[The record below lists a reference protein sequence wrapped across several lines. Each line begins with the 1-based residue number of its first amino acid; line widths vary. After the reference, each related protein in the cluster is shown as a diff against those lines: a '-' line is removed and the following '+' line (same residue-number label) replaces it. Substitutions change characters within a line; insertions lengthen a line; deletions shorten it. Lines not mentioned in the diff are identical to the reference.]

1 MDFDDTM
8 TAFDPE
14 RVNGVSPES
23 MTEFAKEQ
31 ANVTLLDFSADAG
44 LTLHPEEYDG
54 EEALNDMKRREA
66 RTALNE
72 RMETLGKY
80 ALYGHNAE
88 WDAQNAAL
96 KENRGMNHL
105 VMDELSDDD
114 RDFLLGS
121 ELADT
126 LAKGDTWGAA
136 ERMAELMP
144 ADSREAYLTELRG
157 CEKETDMFRLM
168 GRTFRADTRG
178 KFDRQQAWAEKNDML
193 ARRWA
198 AGDDFDDTFTE
209 ADVDAMI
216 MPMPDADYENMTRV
230 REFMRDFVRPLEQQ
244 DDYEEAMR
252 RLDGMEDALLDLIG
266 EDEGSKARADIA
278 TQTLMSWAQKMART
292 NRANEWNEVEVAV
305 GKMLSNWMRFQEQ
318 SVLQQLSTSNYLPMG
333 APSMPVLVEV
343 SDNTKQW
350 AAERNANRDQR
361 DKARGTLRL
370 AVDEAMKAE
379 SAPWY
384 RKMTRGTAS
393 MFGETLPYLL
403 PNGMLLGTTNLMTG
417 GAYEQYTKN
426 LAQGMESGEAFVN
439 AYEVQGLNAAVEAL
453 PWNRA
458 ISRIG
463 GTGLNATFGRF
474 LSEDIKK
481 GIKPGWLTRR
491 VAAWSSKGVWRAAAA
506 ETLGSFVDEGVLEPL
521 AQGFLQ
527 YGTDHALD
535 MLGVKHGETKGF
547 WDDFDELQQ
556 IWTNPT
562 QLGALMLFSA
572 AMTGAY
578 TPQIKKQ
585 VEYFAANR
593 NFWIT
598 QGLTEK
604 QADAVVTAENPWE
617 EGRKVVQEAWAKD
630 ADGMR
635 QRRLD
640 NTRKFAEQGGVLVL
654 TGAGSSD
661 PDLNPGG
668 MVDRAAA
675 AVWQDYVDRGILPQ
689 VERTSPGMVRLT
701 RKDGSTLELTDEK
714 ADVYLLQALNMAS
727 IEETRKLQEMMGGKA
742 EAVNLRQEIANSIS
756 TIAGRAGRRA
766 VEQTSDKT
774 GVEYA
779 DVLEGLPSE
788 IKAKIEVAGGITYA
802 IAEEISQYAL
812 GQIDEMVAGGA
823 SLDAARNSV
832 GQMGRMRS
840 LGTWAD
846 FARDFAARAK
856 AGNLDLQR
864 ARTTINRSS
873 TRYRTIDGKRVMGQV
888 LMGNGG
894 TVNHYGILEDL
905 TESFADQML
914 DERAQALQAENEGMS
929 YGDARAQ
936 ALKELHGIVK
946 AARDAV
952 LKTDPKAR
960 IENMGETPNYTEV
973 VEALSTMALSQFAT
987 GNAVPA
993 WMRGLSSALAANL
1006 QMAADVNM
1014 VRAAYANALKSSP
1027 DALAKIEQLLDKLG
1041 VQVRD
1046 VMREAQI
1053 TEADIQAWKNS
1064 VGVAQVRA
1072 DGPMGSGGASVSN
1085 VVQDAE
1091 QEEQDI
1097 TEREKEEPVKES
1109 EPTTGKDLQDDFERH
1124 AEPLPEDTVPEN
1136 MRGVFTG
1143 GCVFNAA
1150 GGYFVGLIDK
1160 TKLRDGT
1167 EQVKKGA
1174 KGKHGV
1180 IAGRELTGN
1189 FQASAAPLYVWK
1201 RKNGELQVISG
1212 RHRFELMMRDDTC
1225 TAHLCYVSEE
1235 NEEHNETW
1243 ARMTDYEN
1251 NMRDDQADELTA
1263 ATYVRET
1270 GYSDEVLRQKGL
1282 LRNASRSKRGALI
1295 GREARQDLWDRFNS
1309 GAVDAKD
1316 AEIICNLTKN
1326 IRDAA
1331 RIEDIQARCCQLLEQ
1346 KKSWEYIG
1354 AMVQLMANKEAVVM
1368 RQGLLDLGADFES
1381 DLNRAATWIEKNLA
1395 KINEAITLLKQ
1406 GRKMSE
1412 KKRKEAER
1420 LGISVATTEGTQE
1433 MLQLLNDMK
1442 SRFEF
1447 IGSYPDMV
1455 AQASLYDGE
1464 SEVDPVGQMLEQ
1476 AQRDR
1481 AEMAEENAMSDDEL
1495 LEKRNREIAAQS
1507 VPTLF
1512 QMSGVKV
1519 SETSPVLAKRMIT
1532 ADAAKEYLKQVQGKT
1547 FYNEASDVHAKVVQK
1562 TIGKSHATQMTVAN
1576 LTRLGFSKE
1585 DARVIHYSSFAHI
1598 HELFERAKDYFFE
1611 ENYDA
1616 EKKRGRA
1623 GAWHYFG
1630 TVNVEGYGVFDVNVT
1645 ALKPENKKEG
1655 NRVFSLELT
1664 VENPSAERLAT
1675 LFGTGPAYNAEG
1687 LSERNLSA
1695 YRSIVEKEMMD
1706 IRKKAEEDG
1715 DLLMA
1720 PNGKPTNLTERQWLQ
1735 VRTKAFKKWF
1745 GDWENAPANAS
1756 KLLDENG
1763 EPRVVYH
1770 ETSADFTVF
1779 DTKRVGGAGEFDSAM
1794 PHGIFLKPTADG
1806 IGLSGDRQM
1815 QLFARIE
1822 RPLEFEN
1829 REEMERYW
1837 RDNVST
1843 YQELYNAK
1851 SAVDKEYAERFKQ
1864 VEDEHRDLLLKL
1876 RRRKAAGE
1884 IDSTIFQQEAG
1895 KHEEN
1900 VVEPVLNE
1908 WSAAIDEV
1916 SAKMRDVLDNWIE
1929 NSDYDGII
1937 LNHDVGS
1944 FGRVVKTYL
1953 VFHPNQIK
1961 SATHNRGT
1969 FDGENADITFS
1980 MTQTDTPQFKAWF
1993 GKSKAVGKDGKP
2005 RVMYHGTTYWKPIK
2019 VFKKGKTGYLGP
2031 GIYVTPEKLNAQS
2044 YADKMGVGNGS
2055 MYALYVRAENPLY
2068 ITYDQNPAEVIVDM
2082 VNRKGTYAKRAAKQ
2096 SNANFIITKK
2106 DLEKLA
2112 AMGYDSIAYG
2122 QKGGLPMAQGE
2133 VMVFS
2138 PNQVKSATQN
2148 NGDFSRASDNI
2159 TFSMDSNLAAAHTLS
2174 VDKFLAVAKLGGMPV
2189 PSIAITRLDK
2199 PYSWGGDDAITLIGI
2214 PKLGQPGPGNRI
2226 YLHDAYTGTMPQ
2238 FFNKKKNTKKLDKM
2252 VQEKIKPALASYGM
2266 DSHSSLR
2273 NSLFRNDNNENV
2285 VERSDAQVQNNDAL
2299 AAYWAITEKG
2309 YTPKPKMQMETSY
2322 AETWNRYDAATK
2334 RKLNAW
2340 AKSVQKELTDADI
2353 RKFCAIMRDW
2363 FTAHPLK
2370 LAVVQ
2375 QKILNRYADAEVYL
2389 DDFTKYSTVE
2399 SAIAWY
2405 GAISR
2410 GETKAK
2416 RVPDVIENARMFR
2429 DYAEKN
2435 RAEFGEWAKKFQT
2448 EYVGDSFFKT
2458 RRQKTNRYGEV
2469 VDELWELTP
2478 ATLTNLTRYMR
2489 QEKARGGEQMS
2500 MTPGLF
2506 LALMSAE
2513 MKGKRDVAWNRDR
2526 IVSSGEFKAINDEY
2540 EDKFSKFYDAVY
2552 NARKYKGYYSDEAQ
2566 TTLYRVAELR
2576 ESGKSMSDANIA
2588 AAIRSN
2594 TSVEWTDELVQQGV
2608 ELVQL
2613 TQTMPT
2619 DYMEAIP
2626 MRAVKLDEFRYAIMP
2641 ESLRDNAEVNAV
2653 IEDSFMEP
2661 IYHDGTREGYEKAM
2675 ASLVGTYV
2683 SFQMT
2688 DAALGAM
2695 DILRG
2700 RENEVE
2706 GTRLINAW
2714 QEMVNAWSGKDVN
2727 KLGGGYRA
2735 MAEMRS
2741 LIAATRAVLPKKY
2754 ARMGNLIFTLQWAEV
2769 YSTMADEGK
2778 VPMSGA
2784 ITSPI
2789 FEQVRQRMAE
2799 QDELNRLNGLTDEEA
2814 ADVLRKVGG
2823 MRMEHL
2829 MRKVAFDCR
2838 TRLERWLKDQER
2850 ERIETMIER
2859 MYPKREPGKK
2869 SPRGKM
2875 DADTYRQVEKAH
2887 KLFDMDANKVADI
2900 IDANKALLAALKP
2913 DDADYEERQAQYENE
2928 IYMASLYGNWF
2939 GMSLDDARRAV
2950 TELVQLMTEGRT
2962 AWEKKLQEERNHTRW
2977 LMKSISKNFKV
2988 STSQTQAVGAGKQ
3001 MDEGAKK
3008 GTMLKKMVVGNM
3020 SLSHMLIMLRPVLG
3034 KDFCDRHRRMLAEH
3048 HKNTLRFNNELRAW
3062 MFDTLS
3068 RITGLKTEDEMQVWM
3083 NNLNQRENTGIR
3095 RKVKVTHSVALPI
3108 DEARRWVEMS
3118 KEEREA
3124 ERKRIAEENEAKE
3137 QLDTDIPLE
3146 EHILPLKAAIMRYE
3160 MGAKYAAMSE
3170 EEREETWR
3178 KEREGKSKEWIR
3190 RNNPGLLMSISE
3202 NQRFVKAESSVTEE
3216 RDEIVATKE
3225 GILYTLLLLEQ
3236 DDYAHLAEPNG
3247 LTEENVNALRDYV
3260 GKDVMAW
3267 GYAMRDKLIEQGK
3280 DLRTFYEAYTGVPL
3294 ASNPRYFPG
3303 AFKMEA
3309 TRNASEAPDQQAGAG
3324 GGITGGKMGC
3334 LIARRKHN
3342 RQFDWLIS
3350 ASSSFWSAMQQQF
3363 NYVSVTPMTREW
3375 KNLLNNGEF
3384 SRRLEAEVGPEVVN
3398 KLTSWVEML
3407 DGAQLQDGRIAGLLA
3422 RFLRPVLGFYALS
3435 RLAGNVYTWV
3445 KQSSGIIHGFI
3456 GGYVP
3461 DKAILNGKL
3470 NERMT
3475 YHHIGFGEYIGAFA
3489 KCLARQ
3495 NVITMEEIKDSDYI
3509 KQRAQ
3514 GKGRYLEE
3522 VLRMKPLT
3530 KVAGKTGRWAK
3541 QNITDRSMDVME
3553 NIDRNANAVAMLAL
3567 VNAIYD
3573 RAMVEN
3579 ADGMVPEEAIKKMAI
3594 ETAGIM
3600 IDEVAQPKLRTQKS
3614 HWAASNAL
3622 GGVAGDFIML
3632 FKSESLNK
3640 LSVAFAQGM
3649 SGEGAAALAG
3659 YAAFGSFNALVLW
3672 AINWVR
3678 GQWSFGDDDKSKTEW
3693 WQKLAKFG
3701 FNTFTAD
3708 LSALPIVGEAVGRM
3722 ESSLFGGY
3730 SPQNSLLD
3738 SVFPAT
3744 GFYNAAKRE
3753 VKAIAKGDSAWDQH
3767 LQNVTNMTREA
3778 AACGAYIPS
3787 VHGTG
3792 VTISNLLAAVATVA
3806 NMVRA
3811 GKDVVKN
3818 TLELAQ

>member
-31 ANVTLLDFSADAG
+31 ANVTPLDFSADAG
-44 LTLHPEEYDG
+44 LTLHPEGYDG

-114 RDFLLGS
+114 RDFLLGA
-121 ELADT
+121 ELTDT

-144 ADSREAYLTELRG
+144 AESREAYLTELRG

-193 ARRWA
+193 AKRWA
-198 AGDDFDDTFTE
+198 AGDDFDDSFTE

-230 REFMRDFVRPLEQQ
+230 REFMRDYVRPLEKL

-252 RLDGMEDALLDLIG
+252 RLDGMEDSLIELVG
-266 EDEGSKARADIA
+266 DDEGSKDRADIV
-278 TQTLMSWAQKMART
+278 TQTLLGWAQKMAKT

-439 AYEVQGLNAAVEAL
+439 AYETQGLNATVEAL

-481 GIKPGWLTRR
+481 GIKPGWVTRK
-491 VAAWSSKGVWRAAAA
+491 VAAWSSKNIWRAAAA

-547 WDDFDELQQ
+547 WEDFDELKQT
-556 IWTNPT
+556 WTDPT

-572 AMTGAY
+572 ALTGAY

-585 VEYFAANR
+585 VEYFAENR

-604 QADAVVTAENPWE
+604 QADEVVTSDNPWE
-617 EGRKVVQEAWAKD
+617 EGRKVVNEEWEKD

-640 NTRKFAEQGGVLVL
+640 NTRKFAGQGGVLVL

-873 TRYRTIDGKRVMGQV
+873 TRYRTIDGKHVMGQV

-914 DERAQALQAENEGMS
+914 DERAQALQAEQAGMS

-952 LKTDPKAR
+952 LKADPKAR

-973 VEALSTMALSQFAT
+973 VEALSTMALSQFAL

-1014 VRAAYANALKSSP
+1014 VRAAYANALKTSP
-1027 DALAKIEQLLDKLG
+1027 DALAKMEQLLDKLG

-1064 VGVAQVRA
+1064 AGVAQVRA
-1072 DGPMGSGGASVSN
+1072 DGPMGSGGASVTN
-1085 VVQDAE
+1085 VVADAE

-1097 TEREKEEPVKES
+1097 AEREKQEPVQES
-1109 EPTTGKDLQDDFERH
+1109 EPTTGQDLQDDFERH

-1167 EQVKKGA
+1167 EQVKKGT

-1212 RHRFELMMRDDTC
+1212 RHRFELMMRDESC
-1225 TAHLCYVSEE
+1225 TAHLCYVFEE

-1295 GREARQDLWDRFNS
+1295 GREARQDLWNRFNS

-1368 RQGLLDLGADFES
+1368 RQGLLDLGADFEA

-1512 QMSGVKV
+1512 QMDGRKLPDDIQTFVNQLKELADLRDAHLNNWKMGDVLYPVGNASHGASHVFRRRDEQGFSIEETARIAVLVGYAAQKGEPYQDEHSKPGNLLADYLGIRAIIGTRAQNIVLSGYAFLNNRERK
-1519 SETSPVLAKRMIT
+1519 
-1532 ADAAKEYLKQVQGKT
+1532 AAKKK
-1547 FYNEASDVHAKVVQK
+1547 
-1562 TIGKSHATQMTVAN
+1562 
-1576 LTRLGFSKE
+1576 
-1585 DARVIHYSSFAHI
+1585 
-1598 HELFERAKDYFFE
+1598 ERADVRDDAPYPHQDYTKLSLDSRPEWVAALGEAIAWFE
-1611 ENYDA
+1611 NIVKTYPNDFENVFENYV
-1616 EKKRGRA
+1616 ETLRIK
-1623 GAWHYFG
+1623 HVSNVSG
-1630 TVNVEGYGVFDVNVT
+1630 TFM
-1645 ALKPENKKEG
+1645 K
-1655 NRVFSLELT
+1655 
-1664 VENPSAERLAT
+1664 
-1675 LFGTGPAYNAEG
+1675 
-1687 LSERNLSA
+1687 
-1695 YRSIVEKEMMD
+1695 
-1706 IRKKAEEDG
+1706 
-1715 DLLMA
+1715 A
-1720 PNGKPTNLTERQWLQ
+1720 PNGAPTNLTERQWLQ

-1745 GDWENAPANAS
+1745 GDWENDPANAS
-1756 KLLDENG
+1756 KLLDENR
-1763 EPRVVYH
+1763 EPREVYH
-1770 ETSADFTVF
+1770 GTATDGLTVF
-1779 DTKRVGGAGEFDSAM
+1779 SHKKAQDKQGRKLALGWGKGKFYLTTSEIGARAA
-1794 PHGIFLKPTADG
+1794 ADG
-1806 IGLSGDRQM
+1806 AAWQGYGSSPQVMKLFVNVRKPMSEDEYAARYAALSGHD
-1815 QLFARIE
+1815 
-1822 RPLEFEN
+1822 
-1829 REEMERYW
+1829 
-1837 RDNVST
+1837 
-1843 YQELYNAK
+1843 
-1851 SAVDKEYAERFKQ
+1851 
-1864 VEDEHRDLLLKL
+1864 
-1876 RRRKAAGE
+1876 
-1884 IDSTIFQQEAG
+1884 
-1895 KHEEN
+1895 
-1900 VVEPVLNE
+1900 LNE
-1908 WSAAIDEV
+1908 PYADGYGMQERDKYIAA
-1916 SAKMRDVLDNWIE
+1916 LDKNIRKE
-1929 NSDYDGII
+1929 GYDGIV
-1937 LNHDVGS
+1937 DAVSGA
-1944 FGRVVKTYL
+1944 VA
-1953 VFHPNQIK
+1953 VFAPNQIK
-1961 SATHNRGT
+1961 SATDNRGT
-1969 FDGENADITFS
+1969 FDGENAD
-1980 MTQTDTPQFKAWF
+1980 
-1993 GKSKAVGKDGKP
+1993 
-2005 RVMYHGTTYWKPIK
+2005 
-2019 VFKKGKTGYLGP
+2019 
-2031 GIYVTPEKLNAQS
+2031 
-2044 YADKMGVGNGS
+2044 
-2055 MYALYVRAENPLY
+2055 
-2068 ITYDQNPAEVIVDM
+2068 
-2082 VNRKGTYAKRAAKQ
+2082 
-2096 SNANFIITKK
+2096 
-2106 DLEKLA
+2106 
-2112 AMGYDSIAYG
+2112 
-2122 QKGGLPMAQGE
+2122 
-2133 VMVFS
+2133 
-2138 PNQVKSATQN
+2138 
-2148 NGDFSRASDNI
+2148 I

-2189 PSIAITRLDK
+2189 PR
-2199 PYSWGGDDAITLIGI
+2199 
-2214 PKLGQPGPGNRI
+2214 LGQPGPGNRI

-2238 FFNKKKNTKKLDKM
+2238 FFNKKKNTKKLDKL

-2285 VERSDAQVQNNDAL
+2285 VERSDAQVQNNEAL

-2309 YTPKPKMQMETSY
+2309 YTPKPKMKVLETSY
-2322 AETWNRYDAATK
+2322 AATWNRYDAATK

-2370 LAVVQ
+2370 LAGAQ

-2389 DDFTKYSTVE
+2389 DDFTQYSTVE
-2399 SAIAWY
+2399 SARAWY

-2429 DYAEKN
+2429 DYEEKN

-2469 VDELWELTP
+2469 VDEWWELTP

-2540 EDKFSKFYDAVY
+2540 EEQFSKFYDAVY

-2566 TTLYRVAELR
+2566 TSLYRVAELR

-2608 ELVQL
+2608 ELVQMAL
-2613 TQTMPT
+2613 TMPS

-2653 IEDSFMEP
+2653 IEDSFMDP

-2675 ASLVGTYV
+2675 AGLIGSSV

-2688 DAALGAM
+2688 DAALGAL

-2706 GTRLINAW
+2706 GTRLITAW

-2741 LIAATRAVLPKKY
+2741 LIAATRAVLPEKY
-2754 ARMGNLIFTLQWAEV
+2754 ARMGNLRMLLQWAEV

-2784 ITSPI
+2784 ITNPI

-2887 KLFDMDANKVADI
+2887 KLFDMDANEVADI

-2988 STSQTQAVGAGKQ
+2988 STAQTQVVGADKQ

-3034 KDFCDRHRRMLAEH
+3034 KEFCDRHRRMLAEH

-3108 DEARRWVEMS
+3108 EEARRWVEMS

-3190 RNNPGLLMSISE
+3190 RNNPGLLMSISA

-3375 KNLLNNGEF
+3375 KNLLNNSEF

-3435 RLAGNVYTWV
+3435 RLAGNVYTWA

-3495 NVITMEEIKDSDYI
+3495 NVITLEEIKDSDYI

-3553 NIDRNANAVAMLAL
+3553 NIDRNANAVSMLAL

-3753 VKAIAKGDSAWDQH
+3753 VKAIDKGDAAWDQH

-3811 GKDVVKN
+3811 GKDVVKK